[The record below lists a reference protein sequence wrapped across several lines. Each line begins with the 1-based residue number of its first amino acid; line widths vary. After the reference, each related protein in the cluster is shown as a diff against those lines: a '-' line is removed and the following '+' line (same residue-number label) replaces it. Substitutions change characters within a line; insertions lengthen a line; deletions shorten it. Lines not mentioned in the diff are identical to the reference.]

1 MTLAIAVVA
10 AFVGWLIGGKY
21 LGTAFAVLGA
31 VAGHFLND
39 SLSKKARP
47 GAHL

>member
-1 MTLAIAVVA
+1 VTLAIAVIA

-21 LGTAFAVLGA
+21 LGMAFAVLGA

-39 SLSKKARP
+39 SLNKKARSD
-47 GAHL
+47 GSL